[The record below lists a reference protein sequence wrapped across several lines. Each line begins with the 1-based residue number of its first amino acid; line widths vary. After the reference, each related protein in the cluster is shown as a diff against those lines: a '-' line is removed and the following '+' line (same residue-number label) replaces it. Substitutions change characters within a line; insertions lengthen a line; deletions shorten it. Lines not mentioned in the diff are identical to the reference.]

1 MERIRLLL
9 VDDEADFRIEL
20 AGTLRRMGFEVRDV
34 ENGFRAIEE
43 VRAKDID
50 VVILDIGRAGMDGY
64 ETLKAIK
71 SIDST
76 IEVIMLTGQTQSESG
91 REGMRLGAF
100 DYVAKPCDIDA
111 LVLLI
116 GAAYQ
121 RKEGQ
126 ADRSDAAS
134 ARGSS

>member
-1 MERIRLLL
+1 MEGVRLLL

-34 ENGFRAIEE
+34 ESGFRAIEE

-50 VVILDIGRAGMDGY
+50 VVILDIGMAGMDGY

-71 SIDST
+71 SVDST
-76 IEVIMLTGQTQSESG
+76 IEVIMLTGQAQSESG

-111 LVLLI
+111 LVLRI

-121 RKEGQ
+121 KSEGQ

-134 ARGSS
+134 VRDSS

>member
-50 VVILDIGRAGMDGY
+50 VVILGIGRAGMDGY

-76 IEVIMLTGQTQSESG
+76 VEVIVLTGPAQSESG

-111 LVLLI
+111 LVLRI
-116 GAAYQ
+116 GAAFQ
-121 RKEGQ
+121 KREGQ